1 MLDTGD
7 GDALA
12 SWRTPTE
19 AKRSFYVRC
28 GSPLFFRAP
37 RWDGEVHVAVAALD
51 DDPGKLPGARVYADR
66 PPAWLPVPED
76 GLPRQTRLEG
86 VAEGHEFVDL
96 RDDPVLLGEGE
107 TGITLDAICF
117 PDR

>member
-19 AKRSFYVRC
+19 AKRSICARC

-76 GLPRQTRLEG
+76 GLPRRGGEDG
-86 VAEGHEFVDL
+86 VSPL
-96 RDDPVLLGEGE
+96 
-107 TGITLDAICF
+107 
-117 PDR
+117 